1 MCNPVARMSDR
12 SSDAVVAD
20 YVSKAVEI
28 VEPVPAAVAPM
39 IVRLTFPLI

>member
-28 VEPVPAAVAPM
+28 VEPAAVAPM